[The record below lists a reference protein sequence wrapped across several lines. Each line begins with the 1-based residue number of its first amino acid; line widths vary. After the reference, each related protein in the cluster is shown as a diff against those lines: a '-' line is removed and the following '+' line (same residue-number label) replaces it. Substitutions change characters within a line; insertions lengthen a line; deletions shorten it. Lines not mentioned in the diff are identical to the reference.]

1 MEILKVVCL
10 GDPTVK
16 KTDLLSVL
24 SEKQCKCTEN
34 SCIHNLVKDYFTCNR
49 LTSDKLTVEIRLF
62 NTVDSDF
69 IEAGNLRRMKY
80 ENADVMLLAFDVGD
94 PYTFH
99 SIEDKW
105 VGECIRYS
113 KNAKILLVGV
123 QSDMGM
129 ISKVAEKMITFLCTQ
144 HNLRYCEISL
154 ETKKGVEQCIT
165 TIIEVANDTKS
176 TRKKRPSIGDGF
188 SSFIKKGVRM
198 LQKMLPEKQEEHDTD
213 SVKKQ
218 DKESISEQS
227 ELHAIFDKHD
237 SSTRKVPMFRAR
249 LQNKYT
255 DIVATIKNE
264 NIVDHLITED
274 VLTLDDKEI
283 IDSSSA

>member
-49 LTSDKLTVEIRLF
+49 LISDKLTVEIRLF

-94 PYTFH
+94 PDTFY
-99 SIEDKW
+99 SIEERW
-105 VGECIRYS
+105 VQECLRYS
-113 KNAKILLVGV
+113 KNAKILLIGV
-123 QSDMGM
+123 QSDMSM
-129 ISKVAEKMITFLCTQ
+129 INKVVEKEITFLCTQ
-144 HNLRYCEISL
+144 QKLRYCEISL
-154 ETKKGVEQCIT
+154 ETKKNIEQCMT
-165 TIIEVANDTKS
+165 AIIEVAFDTES
-176 TRKKRPSIGDGF
+176 TRKKRTSIGDGF
-188 SSFIKKGVRM
+188 SSFIKKGVRI
-198 LQKMLPEKQEEHDTD
+198 LRKMLPEKQDEHDTD
-213 SVKKQ
+213 LDKKQ
-218 DKESISEQS
+218 DRESISEQS
-227 ELHAIFDKHD
+227 ELHAIVDKHD
-237 SSTRKVPMFRAR
+237 SSTRKVPLFRAR
-249 LQNKYT
+249 LQKKYT

-274 VLTLDDKEI
+274 VLTLDDKDI
-283 IDSSSA
+283 LDFSTA